1 MKPIKFIIL
10 ALSLASCGSGSGSG
24 SEIFTTNSNLVVY
37 IDSETKCQYISQS
50 STGGLTPRLSKDGK
64 HICK

>member
-10 ALSLASCGSGSGSG
+10 ALLLASCESE
-24 SEIFTTNSNLVVY
+24 SEIFTTDSNLVVY

-50 STGGLTPRLSKDGK
+50 SAGGLTPRLSKDGK

>member
-10 ALSLASCGSGSGSG
+10 ALSLASCGSE